1 MRDGK
6 QHELKKH
13 QASMKKKWS
22 INGKQHAKKT
32 TKIINEKKTS

>member
-13 QASMKKKWS
+13 QASMKKKVEHQW
-22 INGKQHAKKT
+22 KT
-32 TKIINEKKTS
+32 TCKEDNKNHQ